1 MGTVGTYD
9 QLRLYVRELMN
20 SKKIKVPDLA
30 RELNIS
36 TSGMRKILTRS
47 DISYK
52 ALEQIL
58 EALGSSMERF
68 FEEKN
73 SQSQH
78 EELNLNPELD
88 EYLSTDLIGFLVF
101 WLCAIERRKI
111 DDIADKINK
120 KRLELYKTLRKLD
133 HFKVIKWKKGDEIL
147 SEFSMLL
154 KLPKNSH
161 LRTTVENCF
170 FTVPFF
176 KSVQRHLDPSWKWR
190 IWCLNAEQIQEFR
203 EELEALCMRYARI
216 SALTMRTSSM
226 QELSTVRMV
235 WRFEPF
241 DVVAEAVTG
250 FEKMATT

>member
-1 MGTVGTYD
+1 
-9 QLRLYVRELMN
+9 MN

-47 DISYK
+47 DISFK

-58 EALGSSMERF
+58 EALGTSMERF

-88 EYLSTDLIGFLVF
+88 EYLSTDLFGFLVF

-111 DDIADKINK
+111 DDIANKINK

-133 HFKVIKWKKGDEIL
+133 QFKVIKWKKGDEIL
-147 SEFSMLL
+147 S
-154 KLPKNSH
+154 H
-161 LRTTVENCF
+161 LSQV
-170 FTVPFF
+170 
-176 KSVQRHLDPSWKWR
+176 
-190 IWCLNAEQIQEFR
+190 
-203 EELEALCMRYARI
+203 
-216 SALTMRTSSM
+216 TSK
-226 QELSTVRMV
+226 
-235 WRFEPF
+235 
-241 DVVAEAVTG
+241 VTN
-250 FEKMATT
+250 